1 MKCSNKQ
8 RKKYVS
14 KIILAKATIKVVFT
28 REVDARDDRLLMKK
42 RAFYLDKEKIRR
54 LRDEALRWYALDK
67 MHHRLKKYSKHIHK
81 KKDRML

>member
-1 MKCSNKQ
+1 MKNRNKH

-14 KIILAKATIKVVFT
+14 KCILAHATIKVIFT
-28 REVDARDDRLLMKK
+28 READDKYDRLLMKK

-54 LRDEALRWYALDK
+54 LRDEALRQYVLDK
-67 MHHRLKKYSKHIHK
+67 IHHRLKKYSKHTPK